1 MLPINVMS
9 GLLMPMIDFLLPFFI
24 EKNLEEEYTY

>member
-1 MLPINVMS
+1 MS

-24 EKNLEEEYTY
+24 EKNLEEEYTYWNF